1 MNHYT
6 NLVIQTLSKLAIVR
20 KIANA
25 LQKIYAYFHS
35 PKKTQEFTKLANIV
49 KIKHEVDAFF
59 GTLKLGG
66 FLCYSQQKKIYLNTK
81 PWF

>member
-6 NLVIQTLSKLAIVR
+6 NLVMQTLSKLAIVR

-25 LQKIYAYFHS
+25 LQIFYAYFHS
-35 PKKTQEFTKLANIV
+35 PKKTQEFAKLANIV
-49 KIKHEVDAFF
+49 KIQHEVNAFF
-59 GTLKLGG
+59 GTLKLRG
-66 FLCYSQQKKIYLNTK
+66 FLCYSQQIEFYLNTK